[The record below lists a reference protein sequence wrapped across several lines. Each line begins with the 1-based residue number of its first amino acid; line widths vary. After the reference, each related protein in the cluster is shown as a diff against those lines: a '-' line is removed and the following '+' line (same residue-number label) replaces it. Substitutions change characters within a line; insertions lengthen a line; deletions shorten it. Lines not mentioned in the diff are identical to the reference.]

1 MYQGYTLWHE
11 NIDDVIK
18 KWKFKISET
27 WGCQIVAQMIAVIF
41 GNNILD
47 VLVNRLGFYS
57 PSNLSDPP
65 PKCPRLYLINRW
77 P

>member
-47 VLVNRLGFYS
+47 VLVNRLGFTARPTWVTLPQNAPGYNS
-57 PSNLSDPP
+57 
-65 PKCPRLYLINRW
+65 
-77 P
+77 